1 MHNQRSET
9 KKAEDQRE
17 QNAYC
22 INDTMDFLQH
32 QLESATFWFGQAMYL
47 SKNNTRDVI
56 KLAECLILRKQ
67 FHRASTLLKQQ
78 GLDQG
83 GSLEGL
89 YLAAKAAFQSGDL
102 KEALLIIENCSEMC
116 SKAKEDLDCLY
127 EETTRKKQQPTKFTR

>member
-1 MHNQRSET
+1 MRSTEH
-9 KKAEDQRE
+9 KMR
-17 QNAYC
+17 
-22 INDTMDFLQH
+22 IVMIDTMDFLQH

-83 GSLEGL
+83 
-89 YLAAKAAFQSGDL
+89 AA
-102 KEALLIIENCSEMC
+102 
-116 SKAKEDLDCLY
+116 SKV
-127 EETTRKKQQPTKFTR
+127 FI